1 MQHEWHQA
9 TVIEIR
15 SINEESMVFSLF
27 FHITL
32 GRTISGGKFS
42 KNISNRS
49 GPHSLSKSNYRKCY
63 YEC

>member
-1 MQHEWHQA
+1 
-9 TVIEIR
+9 
-15 SINEESMVFSLF
+15 MVFSLF